1 VAVADDVS
9 QSRGTSGDLVID
21 EGNQPPAPNGVVP
34 SARRWRVVL
43 LAGAVYLLFSLII
56 WSHIWTSHPTSTFTC
71 GCGDGSLVTWYLEWP
86 AYAISH
92 GLNPLYSRAMFYPT
106 GVNLLANASS
116 FAIGMLLAPI
126 TWLFGPVATLN
137 VAVTLSPA
145 FSSLAMFVLLRRWVS
160 WAPAAFFGGL
170 FYGFSPFLIT
180 NLTDAHF
187 FLGMAVVPPLVVACL
202 DELLIRQR
210 SRPVVTG
217 IVLGL
222 LITLQFFLSTEVLL
236 ITTIMGVVGLVLV
249 LGYACWKHFEI
260 VRQHA
265 HYATVGLLSGIVTAG
280 VLLAYPAWFA
290 LAGPAHLSGQVWS
303 FLDLKGGGN
312 SFNHLFVPESPA
324 AVRAGLG
331 ITSFGLS
338 HATGGYQGAILS
350 PQYFG
355 LGVFAVLVAGLFL
368 WRHDRRLWMFG
379 GFSLVSLILSF
390 GAPKG
395 SLDPWQAL
403 ANLPEFDNVVPSRFI
418 LITYLSVA
426 VMLGLIVEH
435 TYQSL
440 RQRRERSVGVDPDQ
454 RWSRLPKWSAAAAGV
469 IVAGLA
475 IVPPAAYLAQNLPI
489 STEPLV
495 VPTWFAMVAPHLRGD
510 QVVLTFP
517 SGAAPV
523 LIWQAVDNMQFSIA
537 EGGGPQ
543 ATFAQEPEEIPGV
556 DLLGDASI
564 SYGIPYS
571 ITPSGVLAVRRDLD
585 DWKVTTVVIPDE
597 PGLPVYDQI
606 PSVTVAAALVTAA
619 TGKLPVHQSDA
630 WVWAGVNL
638 SSPPVAIST
647 ERFSQCTSGL
657 ATHGFSAVDH
667 AISCVRGT
675 KHST

>member
-1 VAVADDVS
+1 MVPQGN
-9 QSRGTSGDLVID
+9 QSRASNVR
-21 EGNQPPAPNGVVP
+21 VP
-34 SARRWRVVL
+34 TARRWRVVL
-43 LAGAVYLLFSLII
+43 LAGAVYLLLSLII
-56 WSHIWTSHPTSTFTC
+56 WSRIWTSHPTTTFTC

-86 AYAISH
+86 AYALSH

-106 GVNLLANASS
+106 GVNLLANAGTV
-116 FAIGMLLAPI
+116 AIGVLLAPV

-145 FSSLAMFVLLRRWVS
+145 LSSLAMFVLLRRWVS

-202 DELLIRQR
+202 DELLVRQR
-210 SRPVVTG
+210 SRPVVSG

-236 ITTIMGVVGLVLV
+236 ITAIMGVVGLVLV
-249 LGYACWKHFEI
+249 LGYARWKHFEI

-265 HYATVGLLSGIVTAG
+265 HYAAVGLFSAIATAG

-290 LAGPAHLSGQVWS
+290 LAGPAHLSGRVWS
-303 FLDLKGGGN
+303 FLDLKAGGN

-338 HATGGYQGAILS
+338 HATGGYQGAVLS

-355 LGVFAVLVAGLFL
+355 LGVFAVVVAGLL
-368 WRHDRRLWMFG
+368 IWRHDRRLWLFG
-379 GFSLVSLILSF
+379 GLSVVSLVLSF

-395 SLDPWQAL
+395 SLDPWQVL
-403 ANLPEFDNVVPSRFI
+403 ADLPEFDNIVPSRFI

-426 VMLGLIVEH
+426 VMLGLIVER
-435 TYQSL
+435 TYHSV
-440 RQRRERSVGVDPDQ
+440 RERRDRSLGAHQPNQ
-454 RWSRLPKWSAAAAGV
+454 RWARLPRWSGAAAGM
-469 IVAGLA
+469 IVAGIA
-475 IVPPAAYLAQNLPI
+475 IIPPAPYLGQNIPI

-495 VPTWFAMVAPHLRGD
+495 LPTWFATVAPHLLGD
-510 QVVLTFP
+510 QVLLTFP
-517 SGAAPV
+517 TGAAPV
-523 LIWQAVDNMQFSIA
+523 MMWQAVDNMRFSIA

-543 ATFAQEPEEIPGV
+543 ATFAQEPEEIQGV
-556 DLLGDASI
+556 DVLGNASI
-564 SYGIPYS
+564 SYGIAYP
-571 ITPSGVLAVRRDLD
+571 ITPSSVLAVRRDLEA
-585 DWKVTTVVIPDE
+585 WKVTTVVLPDE

-606 PSVTVAAALVTAA
+606 PSVTVAAALITAA
-619 TGKLPVHQSDA
+619 TGQLPVHQSDA
-630 WVWAGVNL
+630 WVWTGVNH
-638 SSPPVAIST
+638 SGSPVVIST

-657 ATHGFSAVDH
+657 ATHGFSAVEH
-667 AISCVRGT
+667 ASDCVRET
-675 KHST
+675 KNSASGQP